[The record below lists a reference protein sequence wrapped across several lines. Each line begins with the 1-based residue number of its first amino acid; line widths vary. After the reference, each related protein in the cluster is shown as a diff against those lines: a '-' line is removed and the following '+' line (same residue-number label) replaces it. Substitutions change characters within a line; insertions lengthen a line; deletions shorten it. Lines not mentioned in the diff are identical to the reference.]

1 MDDYTLSLTLIKKEF
16 DLDSQTATSES
27 FVAELSHA
35 INELIKTDLSRLIN
49 ILYRLDVNEEKL
61 RKILKENQFSD
72 AGDLIAKLVIERQMQ
87 KIESRKQSG
96 RDGDIPE
103 DEKW

>member
-1 MDDYTLSLTLIKKEF
+1 MDDLTLSVRLIKKEF
-16 DLDSQTATSES
+16 GLDPGTVLSES
-27 FVAELSHA
+27 FVVDLSHT
-35 INELIKTDLSRLIN
+35 INEMISKDFSQLIN

-61 RKILKENQFSD
+61 KKILKENQAED

-96 RDGDIPE
+96 TNGDIPE